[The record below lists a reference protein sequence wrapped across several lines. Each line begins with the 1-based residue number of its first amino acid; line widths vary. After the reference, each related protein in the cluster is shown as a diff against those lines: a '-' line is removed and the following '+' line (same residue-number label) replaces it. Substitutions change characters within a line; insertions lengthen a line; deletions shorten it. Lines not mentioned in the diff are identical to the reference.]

1 MAIKIAVSVTNSP
14 NPIEALLEV
23 IKPGVRCREI
33 LCSVQYFAGS
43 GLSGI
48 HE

>member
-23 IKPGVRCREI
+23 IEPER
-33 LCSVQYFAGS
+33 A
-43 GLSGI
+43 LS
-48 HE
+48 